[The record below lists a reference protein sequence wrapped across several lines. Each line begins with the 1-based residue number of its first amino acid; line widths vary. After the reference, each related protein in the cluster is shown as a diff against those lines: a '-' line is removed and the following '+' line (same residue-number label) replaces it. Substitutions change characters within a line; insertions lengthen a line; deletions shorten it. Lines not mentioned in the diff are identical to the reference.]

1 MKILGFEINRIRKK
15 EYIEAEKYNRV
26 VVAILDNINGT
37 KRMVDELVSHLSDM
51 SYVSMIANQ
60 FSYIDNLCNLYMT
73 YKFAS
78 PSAMLIIRNNLSGVQ
93 SGISRLNDFVAK
105 SIKFQAYIDE
115 LIKERGISVNSAFK
129 QPECQEFINEEREML
144 SLIQQQF
151 RVILINIMSS
161 LSKDHINM
169 MHDVDIVKE
178 YHKNCKLK
186 VDNKDCES
194 YNITFKIIPKN
205 KILSDEENKINLKEE
220 K

>member
-1 MKILGFEINRIRKK
+1 MKIFGFEIYRIKKK

-26 VVAILDNINGT
+26 VVAILDNVNGT
-37 KRMVDELVSHLSDM
+37 KRLIDEIPGHLSDR

-60 FSYIDNLCNLYMT
+60 FSYIDNLFNLYMN

-78 PSAMLIIRNNLSGVQ
+78 PSAMLMIRNNLSGVQ
-93 SGISRLNDFVAK
+93 SGISRLNDFVSK
-105 SIKFQAYIDE
+105 SIEFQSYIDE
-115 LIKERGISVNSAFK
+115 LIKEKGMSVNSAFK
-129 QPECQEFINEEREML
+129 QPECREFINEEREML

-151 RVILINIMSS
+151 RVILINIMSA

-169 MHDVDIVKE
+169 IHDVDIVKE
-178 YHKNCKLK
+178 YHKNRKLK

-194 YNITFKIIPKN
+194 YNITFKVIPKN
-205 KILSDEENKINLKEE
+205 KILSDEESKINLKEE